1 VRTTPIQSAAI
12 PLVLGGGDLIG
23 CAQTGTGK
31 TAAFLLPIMQRL
43 LQTPAL
49 SSKTSTRALVLAPTR
64 ELAVQIVDDFE
75 GLGYHTGLTA
85 GAVFGG
91 VAAGPQHQALS
102 APVDVVV
109 ATPGRLLDH
118 MASNAAKF
126 SRLEVLVLD
135 EADRLLDMGF
145 WPSVRRIVSTLPASR
160 QTLFFSATMSEDVA
174 EAALSIMRA
183 PRAIRV
189 AGGGG
194 LPTTITHR
202 AHHVASGEK
211 TTWLTAFL
219 RRATAP
225 TLVFV
230 RTKRGAD
237 RLARRLAAAGI
248 RCAPLHADRSQRERL
263 SAVEGFRA
271 GRHRALVATDLAAR
285 GLDIEGISHVI
296 NFDPP
301 QSADVYVHRV
311 GRTGRAAAKGT
322 ALTLITP
329 DDERALREIEKSLNI
344 RLDTSRAAA
353 TSVAVAPP
361 EEGYLATA

>member
-1 VRTTPIQSAAI
+1 
-12 PLVLGGGDLIG
+12 
-23 CAQTGTGK
+23 
-31 TAAFLLPIMQRL
+31 
-43 LQTPAL
+43 
-49 SSKTSTRALVLAPTR
+49 
-64 ELAVQIVDDFE
+64 
-75 GLGYHTGLTA
+75 
-85 GAVFGG
+85 
-91 VAAGPQHQALS
+91 
-102 APVDVVV
+102 
-109 ATPGRLLDH
+109 
-118 MASNAAKF
+118 
-126 SRLEVLVLD
+126 
-135 EADRLLDMGF
+135 
-145 WPSVRRIVSTLPASR
+145 
-160 QTLFFSATMSEDVA
+160 MSEDVA

-219 RRATAP
+219 RRAAAP